1 MTTIT
6 RFEQTTPPTRRNAL
20 NGSTAKVLMLS
31 ALGRIKPSE
40 AEVAANAR
48 SRSAVMRVARRT
60 EVPA

>member
-1 MTTIT
+1 M
-6 RFEQTTPPTRRNAL
+6 RLE
-20 NGSTAKVLMLS
+20 